1 MEAALSASKVQVSL
15 FGKSWDLNKI
25 CYKSGVPII
34 ENVMIERMIDKLFPC
49 MIITPLDCFWEG
61 AKLQGGSAYLPGMP
75 DIQWMNL
82 DPVKLM
88 EELSQFTSLEGFKE
102 MLDKAQVGHAY
113 MNRSC
118 LDPMDPDCPLSAPNK
133 DKGES
138 PDIARRLQGGCH
150 GFSRKF
156 MHWQEELI
164 LGGLVKTSQDTLLS
178 AEALQTMFLLMS
190 PKQLYEHFKDDYEIH
205 DINWNEEKA
214 TAILESWQRKF
225 VEVVHQSIPAN
236 SSQSLH
242 AFSTTTLNDIMKSFS
257 DVSVIRVAGGYLLML
272 AYACVTMLR
281 WDCAKSQGAVGLAGV
296 LLVALSVA
304 AGLGLCSLLG
314 LSFNAATTQVL
325 PFLALGI
332 GVDDMF
338 LLAHSFTEAG
348 CNIPFKD
355 RTGDCLRRSGTSVA
369 LTSINNMIAFFMAA
383 LVPIPALRAFS
394 LQAAIVVVFN
404 FAMVLLIFPAILSLD
419 LHRREDKRLDVLCC
433 LYSPCSDRVIH
444 LSPHELSDAA
454 EQPHTPTAATTHTH
468 QYAAGSTIT
477 TSTQITTTV
486 QAFTQCDAAGQHI
499 VTILPPTSQISTSP
513 PSIILCPTSQAQRL
527 QAAFDADWQAGR
539 ITADSYRNGTED
551 GALAYKLLIQTGSK
565 KEPFNYSQLT
575 SRRLVDTEGL
585 VPAEVFYIY
594 LTVWV
599 SNDPLGYAAS
609 QANFYPHPREW
620 IHDKYD
626 TTGENLRIP
635 AAEPLE
641 FAQFPFYLNGLRQAS
656 DFVEAIESV
665 RAICDEFSRK
675 GVFNYPNG
683 YPFLFWEQYI
693 GLRHWFLLAISVV
706 LACTFL
712 VCAILLLNPWTAG
725 IIVFILAMMT
735 VELFGIMGL
744 IGIKLSAIPV
754 VILIASVGI
763 GVEFTVH
770 IALGFLTAI
779 GNRNKRSAVALEHMF
794 APVVDGA
801 ISTLLGVLM
810 LAGSEFDFIMRY
822 FFAVLVI
829 LTVLGMLNGLVLLP
843 VLLSMMGPPA
853 EVAAVDNASRLPTP
867 SPEPPLPPPMTHHG
881 YYTGHHNPRSSRQQA
896 FSESS
901 DSEYYS
907 EMTTTSGI
915 GEEDYKY
922 CDRSAY
928 IASHTNVPPATS
940 HILLEASKNPSFPK
954 LTKKKTTGES
964 QTTTNQILKHPE
976 ITQVFF
982 KYWALFALI
991 SEGRVHL
998 ATVKSVD
1005 TVKST
1010 VMVEWHE
1017 RNICRLFPNQQ
1028 CRKNETKPAQP
1039 MPFVREAIKEND
1051 ERETRAPPLTVK
1063 DRTSQDLCVR
1073 SQAAP
1078 EQARFTAKPL
1088 VKSIFEGCM
1097 ATCFAYGQTGSG
1109 KTHTMGGDFTG
1120 KQQNSAKGVYA
1131 LAAQDVFAYLN
1142 HRRYANLDLS
1152 AFVSFF
1158 EIYNGKVYDLLNK
1171 KSKLRVLEDD
1181 RQQVQVVGLEEVYVT
1196 TEEDVIKMIQT
1207 GSASRTSGQTSAN
1220 ANSSRSHAILQI
1232 VLRRN
1237 DRATTLHGKFSLV
1250 DLAGN
1255 ERGTDVSSNDR
1266 STLVETAE
1274 INRSLLALKECIR
1287 SLGKNSDHIPFR
1299 MSTLTKVLRDSFIGE
1314 KSRTCMISMVS
1325 PGMASC
1331 EYTMNTLRYADRVKE
1346 LNGHSK
1352 ASEAAKAEE
1361 PIESSSD
1368 EESVVHTVDYDAI
1381 SQVADLEEKVY
1392 GDLQRANELVK
1403 AMEQTSYNIEAG
1415 LPDLVDHSQKLLG
1428 RVHLATVKSVD
1439 TVKSTVMV
1447 EWHERNICRG
1457 KEVLFPY
1464 QQRKKNET
1472 KPAQPMPFVRE
1483 AIKENDEPEKR
1494 APPLTVKGRRKSVA
1508 PPELNKGSKRLSCVI
1523 KPPEMQTKKG
1533 KFGEAPRPK
1542 QKFYEMIQDF
1552 RETMEII
1559 PLAPSDLI
1567 EPHRICVCVRKR
1579 PLNKQ
1584 EINKKEIDVV
1594 SVPGR
1599 GSVLVHEPKQKVDLT
1614 KYLENQV
1621 FHFDYSFDE
1630 TATNDLVYKFT
1641 AKPLVKSIF
1650 EGCMATCFAYGQTG
1664 SGKTHTMGGDFTGKQ
1679 QNSAKGVYALAAQDV
1694 FAYLN
1699 HRRYANLDLSA
1710 FVSFFE
1716 IYNGKVYDLLNKKS
1730 KLRVLEDDR
1739 QQVQV
1744 VGLEEVYVTTEEDV
1758 IKMIQTG
1765 SASRTSGQTS
1775 ANANSSRSHAILQIV
1790 LRRNDRAT
1798 TLHGKFSLVDL
1809 AGNERGTDVSSNDR
1823 STLVETAEINRSL
1836 LALKECIRSLGKNS
1850 DHIPFRMSTLTKV
1863 LRDSF
1868 IGEKSRTCMISMVS
1882 PGMASCEYTMNTLRY
1897 ADRVKELN
1905 GHSKASEA
1913 AKAQEPI
1920 ESSSDEESVVHTV
1933 DYDAISQVADLEEK
1947 VYGELQRANELV
1959 KAMEQTSYNIE
1970 AGLPDL
1976 VDHSQKL
1983 FGL

>member
-1 MEAALSASKVQVSL
+1 MASDRGVPGAGVFGDLPPSYTRSQPPPNPDLLRRPSYCHAAFALKQISKGKAVGQKAPLWIRARFQALLFSLGCHIQRHCGKVLFIGLLVFGALSVGLRVAAIETDIEQLWVEAGSRVSQELRYTREKQGEESVFTSQMLIQTPKEEGTNILTQEALLVHMEAALSASKVQVSL

-113 MNRSC
+113 MNRPC
-118 LDPMDPDCPLSAPNK
+118 LDPSDPDCPLSAPNK
-133 DKGES
+133 EHGES
-138 PDIARRLQGGCH
+138 PDIAGRLQGGCH

-164 LGGLVKTSQDTLLS
+164 LGGRVKNSQDALLS

-225 VEVVHQSIPAN
+225 VEVVHQSIPTN
-236 SSQSLH
+236 SSQSIH

-338 LLAHSFTEAG
+338 LLAHSFTEAER
-348 CNIPFKD
+348 NIPFKE
-355 RTGDCLRRSGTSVA
+355 RTGDCLRRTGTSVA

-444 LSPHELSDAA
+444 LSPHELSDAG
-454 EQPHTPTAATTHTH
+454 EQSHTPTTPRAHTH
-468 QYAAGSTIT
+468 QYTAGSTIT

-513 PSIILCPTSQAQRL
+513 ASIIVCPTSQAQAITPSPSSTSVPDPYGSQLFTPTSSSTRDLLAQVEDSKSGKKCVPLPFLHWNLSSFAREKYAPLLLKPKSKAIVVVLFLGLLGLSLYGTTMVHDGLYLTDIVPRDTKEYDFIDAQFKYFSFYNMYLVTMDRFDYARSQRLLIQLHNAFNSVRYVVRDSDNKLPRMWLHYFQDWLRGL
-527 QAAFDADWQAGR
+527 QAAFDADWRAGR
-539 ITADSYRNGTED
+539 ITSDSYRNGTED

-565 KEPFNYSQLT
+565 KEPFNYSQLI
-575 SRRLVDTEGL
+575 SRRLVDAEGL
-585 VPAEVFYIY
+585 IPPEVFYIY

-693 GLRHWFLLAISVV
+693 GLRHWFLLSISVV

-822 FFAVLVI
+822 FFAVLAI

-853 EVAAVDNASRLPTP
+853 EVTPVDNASRLPTP

-881 YYTGHHNPRSSRQQA
+881 YYTGHHNPRSSHPQA

-915 GEEDYKY
+915 GEDDYKY
-922 CDRSAY
+922 CDRSTY
-928 IASHTNVPPATS
+928 IASHTSVPPATS

-954 LTKKKTTGES
+954 LTVVKPFKENATGHGARIEPSSEPSHHPQPTLSS
-964 QTTTNQILKHPE
+964 QVTCWDGNKQEPGLQRLQGPSNQHLP
-976 ITQVFF
+976 
-982 KYWALFALI
+982 
-991 SEGRVHL
+991 SDRVHF
-998 ATVKSVD
+998 SG
-1005 TVKST
+1005 
-1010 VMVEWHE
+1010 
-1017 RNICRLFPNQQ
+1017 
-1028 CRKNETKPAQP
+1028 
-1039 MPFVREAIKEND
+1039 
-1051 ERETRAPPLTVK
+1051 
-1063 DRTSQDLCVR
+1063 RTSQSGPKLQNTR
-1073 SQAAP
+1073 GPQPNRTKGHSYSNSNSALPSQQGSNGGPVTMVTATASVTVAVHPTLPGAAYQGYMH
-1078 EQARFTAKPL
+1078 EGFDTD
-1088 VKSIFEGCM
+1088 SESDCFE
-1097 ATCFAYGQTGSG
+1097 ATKRTYSDKTNFSSCKRDSLELQDIEATQSQTEHQHG
-1109 KTHTMGGDFTG
+1109 KTQGGLRI
-1120 KQQNSAKGVYA
+1120 QA
-1131 LAAQDVFAYLN
+1131 
-1142 HRRYANLDLS
+1142 
-1152 AFVSFF
+1152 
-1158 EIYNGKVYDLLNK
+1158 
-1171 KSKLRVLEDD
+1171 SKD
-1181 RQQVQVVGLEEVYVT
+1181 
-1196 TEEDVIKMIQT
+1196 
-1207 GSASRTSGQTSAN
+1207 
-1220 ANSSRSHAILQI
+1220 
-1232 VLRRN
+1232 
-1237 DRATTLHGKFSLV
+1237 
-1250 DLAGN
+1250 
-1255 ERGTDVSSNDR
+1255 
-1266 STLVETAE
+1266 
-1274 INRSLLALKECIR
+1274 C
-1287 SLGKNSDHIPFR
+1287 
-1299 MSTLTKVLRDSFIGE
+1299 
-1314 KSRTCMISMVS
+1314 
-1325 PGMASC
+1325 
-1331 EYTMNTLRYADRVKE
+1331 
-1346 LNGHSK
+1346 
-1352 ASEAAKAEE
+1352 
-1361 PIESSSD
+1361 
-1368 EESVVHTVDYDAI
+1368 
-1381 SQVADLEEKVY
+1381 
-1392 GDLQRANELVK
+1392 
-1403 AMEQTSYNIEAG
+1403 
-1415 LPDLVDHSQKLLG
+1415 
-1428 RVHLATVKSVD
+1428 
-1439 TVKSTVMV
+1439 
-1447 EWHERNICRG
+1447 
-1457 KEVLFPY
+1457 
-1464 QQRKKNET
+1464 
-1472 KPAQPMPFVRE
+1472 
-1483 AIKENDEPEKR
+1483 
-1494 APPLTVKGRRKSVA
+1494 
-1508 PPELNKGSKRLSCVI
+1508 
-1523 KPPEMQTKKG
+1523 
-1533 KFGEAPRPK
+1533 
-1542 QKFYEMIQDF
+1542 
-1552 RETMEII
+1552 
-1559 PLAPSDLI
+1559 
-1567 EPHRICVCVRKR
+1567 
-1579 PLNKQ
+1579 
-1584 EINKKEIDVV
+1584 
-1594 SVPGR
+1594 
-1599 GSVLVHEPKQKVDLT
+1599 
-1614 KYLENQV
+1614 
-1621 FHFDYSFDE
+1621 
-1630 TATNDLVYKFT
+1630 
-1641 AKPLVKSIF
+1641 
-1650 EGCMATCFAYGQTG
+1650 
-1664 SGKTHTMGGDFTGKQ
+1664 
-1679 QNSAKGVYALAAQDV
+1679 
-1694 FAYLN
+1694 
-1699 HRRYANLDLSA
+1699 
-1710 FVSFFE
+1710 
-1716 IYNGKVYDLLNKKS
+1716 
-1730 KLRVLEDDR
+1730 
-1739 QQVQV
+1739 
-1744 VGLEEVYVTTEEDV
+1744 
-1758 IKMIQTG
+1758 
-1765 SASRTSGQTS
+1765 
-1775 ANANSSRSHAILQIV
+1775 
-1790 LRRNDRAT
+1790 
-1798 TLHGKFSLVDL
+1798 
-1809 AGNERGTDVSSNDR
+1809 
-1823 STLVETAEINRSL
+1823 
-1836 LALKECIRSLGKNS
+1836 
-1850 DHIPFRMSTLTKV
+1850 
-1863 LRDSF
+1863 
-1868 IGEKSRTCMISMVS
+1868 
-1882 PGMASCEYTMNTLRY
+1882 
-1897 ADRVKELN
+1897 
-1905 GHSKASEA
+1905 
-1913 AKAQEPI
+1913 
-1920 ESSSDEESVVHTV
+1920 
-1933 DYDAISQVADLEEK
+1933 
-1947 VYGELQRANELV
+1947 
-1959 KAMEQTSYNIE
+1959 
-1970 AGLPDL
+1970 
-1976 VDHSQKL
+1976 
-1983 FGL
+1983 

>member
-1 MEAALSASKVQVSL
+1 MKPAFVDSCANGALFMCGNIIIILSFSHPPSSPLWIRARFQALLFSLGCHIQRHCGKVLFIGLLLFGALSVGLRVAAIETDIEQLWVEAGSRVSTELRYTREKQGEESVFTSQMLIQTPKEEGTNILSQEALLVHMEAALSASKVQVSL

-34 ENVMIERMIDKLFPC
+34 ENVMIERLFPC

-113 MNRSC
+113 MNRPC
-118 LDPMDPDCPLSAPNK
+118 LDPSDPDCPLSAPNK
-133 DKGES
+133 D
-138 PDIARRLQGGCH
+138 PDIAGRLQGGCH

-164 LGGLVKTSQDTLLS
+164 LGGRVKNSQDTLLS

-225 VEVVHQSIPAN
+225 VEVVHQSVPDN
-236 SSQSLH
+236 SSQSIH

-348 CNIPFKD
+348 SNIPFKE
-355 RTGDCLRRSGTSVA
+355 RTGDCLRRTGTSVA

-419 LHRREDKRLDVLCC
+419 LHRREDKRLDILCC

-444 LSPHELSDAA
+444 LSPHELSDAG
-454 EQPHTPTAATTHTH
+454 EQPHTPTTATAHTH
-468 QYAAGSTIT
+468 QYTAGSTIT

-486 QAFTQCDAAGQHI
+486 QLFT
-499 VTILPPTSQISTSP
+499 PTSSSTRDLLAQVEDSKSGKKCVP
-513 PSIILCPTSQAQRL
+513 LPFLHWNLSSFAREKYAPLLLKPKSKAIVVVLFLGLLGLSLYGTTMVHDGLYLTDIVPRDTKEYDFIDAQFKYFSFYNMYLVTMDGFDYARSQRL
-527 QAAFDADWQAGR
+527 LIQLHNAFNSVKYVVRDSDNKLPRMWLHYFQDWLRGLQSAFDADWQAGR
-539 ITADSYRNGTED
+539 ITSDSYRNGTED

-575 SRRLVDTEGL
+575 SRRLVDAEGL
-585 VPAEVFYIY
+585 IPPEVFYIY

-641 FAQFPFYLNGLRQAS
+641 FAQFPFYLNGLRQAG

-665 RAICDEFSRK
+665 RAVCDEFSRK

-770 IALGFLTAI
+770 IALGFLSAI

-822 FFAVLVI
+822 FFAVLAI

-853 EVAAVDNASRLPTP
+853 EVTPVDNSSRLPTP

-928 IASHTNVPPATS
+928 IVVKPFRENSTGTGGRIEPLHESSHNAQSPLGSQVTCWDVNKREQQQGLQRLQALPGQ
-940 HILLEASKNPSFPK
+940 HLPSDRAHFP
-954 LTKKKTTGES
+954 
-964 QTTTNQILKHPE
+964 
-976 ITQVFF
+976 
-982 KYWALFALI
+982 
-991 SEGRVHL
+991 GR
-998 ATVKSVD
+998 TCQSGP
-1005 TVKST
+1005 
-1010 VMVEWHE
+1010 
-1017 RNICRLFPNQQ
+1017 RL
-1028 CRKNETKPAQP
+1028 
-1039 MPFVREAIKEND
+1039 
-1051 ERETRAPPLTVK
+1051 
-1063 DRTSQDLCVR
+1063 
-1073 SQAAP
+1073 
-1078 EQARFTAKPL
+1078 
-1088 VKSIFEGCM
+1088 
-1097 ATCFAYGQTGSG
+1097 
-1109 KTHTMGGDFTG
+1109 
-1120 KQQNSAKGVYA
+1120 QNSRGPQPNRTKGPSY
-1131 LAAQDVFAYLN
+1131 
-1142 HRRYANLDLS
+1142 S
-1152 AFVSFF
+1152 
-1158 EIYNGKVYDLLNK
+1158 
-1171 KSKLRVLEDD
+1171 
-1181 RQQVQVVGLEEVYVT
+1181 
-1196 TEEDVIKMIQT
+1196 
-1207 GSASRTSGQTSAN
+1207 
-1220 ANSSRSHAILQI
+1220 NSS
-1232 VLRRN
+1232 
-1237 DRATTLHGKFSLV
+1237 
-1250 DLAGN
+1250 
-1255 ERGTDVSSNDR
+1255 
-1266 STLVETAE
+1266 STLPMQQGSTGGSVTMVTATASVTVAVHPTLPGAAYQGYMHE
-1274 INRSLLALKECIR
+1274 GFDTDSE
-1287 SLGKNSDHIPFR
+1287 SDCF
-1299 MSTLTKVLRDSFIGE
+1299 
-1314 KSRTCMISMVS
+1314 
-1325 PGMASC
+1325 
-1331 EYTMNTLRYADRVKE
+1331 
-1346 LNGHSK
+1346 
-1352 ASEAAKAEE
+1352 EAAKRTCGDKTNF
-1361 PIESSSD
+1361 SSCKRDSL
-1368 EESVVHTVDYDAI
+1368 EL
-1381 SQVADLEEKVY
+1381 QDLEATQGRTEH
-1392 GDLQRANELVK
+1392 QFVK
-1403 AMEQTSYNIEAG
+1403 TQGE
-1415 LPDLVDHSQKLLG
+1415 
-1428 RVHLATVKSVD
+1428 LAT
-1439 TVKSTVMV
+1439 
-1447 EWHERNICRG
+1447 
-1457 KEVLFPY
+1457 
-1464 QQRKKNET
+1464 
-1472 KPAQPMPFVRE
+1472 
-1483 AIKENDEPEKR
+1483 
-1494 APPLTVKGRRKSVA
+1494 
-1508 PPELNKGSKRLSCVI
+1508 
-1523 KPPEMQTKKG
+1523 
-1533 KFGEAPRPK
+1533 
-1542 QKFYEMIQDF
+1542 
-1552 RETMEII
+1552 
-1559 PLAPSDLI
+1559 
-1567 EPHRICVCVRKR
+1567 
-1579 PLNKQ
+1579 
-1584 EINKKEIDVV
+1584 
-1594 SVPGR
+1594 
-1599 GSVLVHEPKQKVDLT
+1599 
-1614 KYLENQV
+1614 
-1621 FHFDYSFDE
+1621 
-1630 TATNDLVYKFT
+1630 
-1641 AKPLVKSIF
+1641 
-1650 EGCMATCFAYGQTG
+1650 
-1664 SGKTHTMGGDFTGKQ
+1664 
-1679 QNSAKGVYALAAQDV
+1679 
-1694 FAYLN
+1694 
-1699 HRRYANLDLSA
+1699 
-1710 FVSFFE
+1710 
-1716 IYNGKVYDLLNKKS
+1716 
-1730 KLRVLEDDR
+1730 
-1739 QQVQV
+1739 
-1744 VGLEEVYVTTEEDV
+1744 
-1758 IKMIQTG
+1758 
-1765 SASRTSGQTS
+1765 
-1775 ANANSSRSHAILQIV
+1775 
-1790 LRRNDRAT
+1790 
-1798 TLHGKFSLVDL
+1798 
-1809 AGNERGTDVSSNDR
+1809 
-1823 STLVETAEINRSL
+1823 
-1836 LALKECIRSLGKNS
+1836 
-1850 DHIPFRMSTLTKV
+1850 
-1863 LRDSF
+1863 
-1868 IGEKSRTCMISMVS
+1868 
-1882 PGMASCEYTMNTLRY
+1882 
-1897 ADRVKELN
+1897 
-1905 GHSKASEA
+1905 
-1913 AKAQEPI
+1913 
-1920 ESSSDEESVVHTV
+1920 
-1933 DYDAISQVADLEEK
+1933 SQ
-1947 VYGELQRANELV
+1947 
-1959 KAMEQTSYNIE
+1959 S
-1970 AGLPDL
+1970 
-1976 VDHSQKL
+1976 
-1983 FGL
+1983 

>member
-1 MEAALSASKVQVSL
+1 MASDRGVPGAGVFGDLPPSYTRSQPPANPDLLRRPSYCHAAFALKQISKGKAVGQKAPLWIRARFQALLFSLGCHIQRHCGKVLFIGLLVFGALSVGLRVAAIETDIEQLWVEAGSRVSTELRYTREKQGEESVFTSQMLIQTPKEEGTNILTQEALLVHMEAALSASKVQVSL

-88 EELSQFTSLEGFKE
+88 EELSQFTSLEGFRE

-118 LDPMDPDCPLSAPNK
+118 LDPSDPDCPLSAPNK
-133 DKGES
+133 EKGES

-164 LGGLVKTSQDTLLS
+164 LGGRVKSQDTLRS

-236 SSQSLH
+236 SSQSIH

-338 LLAHSFTEAG
+338 LLAHSFTETG
-348 CNIPFKD
+348 SNIPFKE
-355 RTGDCLRRSGTSVA
+355 RTGDCLRRTGTSVA

-394 LQAAIVVVFN
+394 LQAAVVVVFN

-444 LSPHELSDAA
+444 LSPHELSDAG
-454 EQPHTPTAATTHTH
+454 EQPHTPTTATAHTH
-468 QYAAGSTIT
+468 QYTAGSTIT

-513 PSIILCPTSQAQRL
+513 PSIILCPTSQAQAITPSPTTTSVPDPYGSQLFTPTSSSTRDLLAQVEDSRSGKECVPLPFLHWNLSSFAREKYAPLLLKPKSKAIVVVLFLGLLGLSLYGTTMVHDGLYLTDIVPRDTKEYDFIDAQFKYFSFYNMYLVTMDGFDYARSQRLLIQLHNAFNSVKYVVRVSNNKLPRMWLHYFHDWLRGL

-575 SRRLVDTEGL
+575 SRRLVDAEGL
-585 VPAEVFYIY
+585 IPPEVFYIY

-635 AAEPLE
+635 AAEALE

-693 GLRHWFLLAISVV
+693 GLRHWFLLSISVV

-822 FFAVLVI
+822 FFAVLAI

-843 VLLSMMGPPA
+843 VLLSMMGPSA
-853 EVAAVDNASRLPTP
+853 EVTPVDNASRLPTP

-881 YYTGHHNPRSSRQQA
+881 YYTGHHNPRASRQQA

-928 IASHTNVPPATS
+928 IASHTNVTPATS

-954 LTKKKTTGES
+954 LTVVKPFKENAPGTGGRIDPLNES
-964 QTTTNQILKHPE
+964 SHNAQSPLSS
-976 ITQVFF
+976 QVTCWDGN
-982 KYWALFALI
+982 KLEQQQGLQ
-991 SEGRVHL
+991 
-998 ATVKSVD
+998 
-1005 TVKST
+1005 
-1010 VMVEWHE
+1010 
-1017 RNICRLFPNQQ
+1017 RLQ
-1028 CRKNETKPAQP
+1028 AQP
-1039 MPFVREAIKEND
+1039 SQHLPSD
-1051 ERETRAPPLTVK
+1051 RAHFPG
-1063 DRTSQDLCVR
+1063 RTCQ
-1073 SQAAP
+1073 
-1078 EQARFTAKPL
+1078 
-1088 VKSIFEGCM
+1088 
-1097 ATCFAYGQTGSG
+1097 SG
-1109 KTHTMGGDFTG
+1109 PRL
-1120 KQQNSAKGVYA
+1120 QNSRGPQPNRTKGP
-1131 LAAQDVFAYLN
+1131 
-1142 HRRYANLDLS
+1142 RYSNS
-1152 AFVSFF
+1152 
-1158 EIYNGKVYDLLNK
+1158 
-1171 KSKLRVLEDD
+1171 
-1181 RQQVQVVGLEEVYVT
+1181 
-1196 TEEDVIKMIQT
+1196 
-1207 GSASRTSGQTSAN
+1207 TSALPTPQG
-1220 ANSSRSHAILQI
+1220 STGGP
-1232 VLRRN
+1232 VTMVT
-1237 DRATTLHGKFSLV
+1237 ATASVTVAVHPTLPGAAYQGYMHEGF
-1250 DLAGN
+1250 D
-1255 ERGTDVSSNDR
+1255 TDS
-1266 STLVETAE
+1266 E
-1274 INRSLLALKECIR
+1274 
-1287 SLGKNSDHIPFR
+1287 SDCF
-1299 MSTLTKVLRDSFIGE
+1299 
-1314 KSRTCMISMVS
+1314 
-1325 PGMASC
+1325 
-1331 EYTMNTLRYADRVKE
+1331 
-1346 LNGHSK
+1346 
-1352 ASEAAKAEE
+1352 EAAKRTFGDKTNF
-1361 PIESSSD
+1361 SSCKRDSL
-1368 EESVVHTVDYDAI
+1368 EI
-1381 SQVADLEEKVY
+1381 QDLEAS
-1392 GDLQRANELVK
+1392 QC
-1403 AMEQTSYNIEAG
+1403 QTEHQLKTQGG
-1415 LPDLVDHSQKLLG
+1415 L
-1428 RVHLATVKSVD
+1428 R
-1439 TVKSTVMV
+1439 
-1447 EWHERNICRG
+1447 
-1457 KEVLFPY
+1457 
-1464 QQRKKNET
+1464 
-1472 KPAQPMPFVRE
+1472 
-1483 AIKENDEPEKR
+1483 
-1494 APPLTVKGRRKSVA
+1494 
-1508 PPELNKGSKRLSCVI
+1508 
-1523 KPPEMQTKKG
+1523 
-1533 KFGEAPRPK
+1533 
-1542 QKFYEMIQDF
+1542 IQ
-1552 RETMEII
+1552 
-1559 PLAPSDLI
+1559 
-1567 EPHRICVCVRKR
+1567 
-1579 PLNKQ
+1579 
-1584 EINKKEIDVV
+1584 
-1594 SVPGR
+1594 
-1599 GSVLVHEPKQKVDLT
+1599 
-1614 KYLENQV
+1614 
-1621 FHFDYSFDE
+1621 
-1630 TATNDLVYKFT
+1630 
-1641 AKPLVKSIF
+1641 
-1650 EGCMATCFAYGQTG
+1650 
-1664 SGKTHTMGGDFTGKQ
+1664 
-1679 QNSAKGVYALAAQDV
+1679 
-1694 FAYLN
+1694 
-1699 HRRYANLDLSA
+1699 
-1710 FVSFFE
+1710 
-1716 IYNGKVYDLLNKKS
+1716 
-1730 KLRVLEDDR
+1730 
-1739 QQVQV
+1739 
-1744 VGLEEVYVTTEEDV
+1744 
-1758 IKMIQTG
+1758 
-1765 SASRTSGQTS
+1765 
-1775 ANANSSRSHAILQIV
+1775 
-1790 LRRNDRAT
+1790 
-1798 TLHGKFSLVDL
+1798 
-1809 AGNERGTDVSSNDR
+1809 
-1823 STLVETAEINRSL
+1823 
-1836 LALKECIRSLGKNS
+1836 
-1850 DHIPFRMSTLTKV
+1850 
-1863 LRDSF
+1863 
-1868 IGEKSRTCMISMVS
+1868 
-1882 PGMASCEYTMNTLRY
+1882 
-1897 ADRVKELN
+1897 
-1905 GHSKASEA
+1905 A
-1913 AKAQEPI
+1913 AK
-1920 ESSSDEESVVHTV
+1920 DC
-1933 DYDAISQVADLEEK
+1933 
-1947 VYGELQRANELV
+1947 
-1959 KAMEQTSYNIE
+1959 
-1970 AGLPDL
+1970 
-1976 VDHSQKL
+1976 
-1983 FGL
+1983 

>member
-1 MEAALSASKVQVSL
+1 MASDRGVPGAGVYGDLPPSYTRSQPPANPDLLRRPSYCHAAFALKQISKGKAVGQKCPLWIRARFQALLFSLGCHIQRHCGKVLFIGLLVFGALSVGLRVAAIETDIEKLWVEAGSRVSTELHYTREKQGEESVFTSQMLIQTPKEEGTNILTQEALLVHMEAALSASKVQVSL

-34 ENVMIERMIDKLFPC
+34 ENVMIERLFPC

-113 MNRSC
+113 MNRPC
-118 LDPMDPDCPLSAPNK
+118 LDPSDPDCPVSAPNK
-133 DKGES
+133 D
-138 PDIARRLQGGCH
+138 PDIAGRLQGGCH

-164 LGGLVKTSQDTLLS
+164 LGGRVKNSQEALLS

-225 VEVVHQSIPAN
+225 VEVVHQSIPDN

-348 CNIPFKD
+348 SNIPFKE
-355 RTGDCLRRSGTSVA
+355 RTGDCLRRTGTSVA
-369 LTSINNMIAFFMAA
+369 LTSVNNMIAFFMAA

-404 FAMVLLIFPAILSLD
+404 FVMVLLIFPAILSLD
-419 LHRREDKRLDVLCC
+419 LHRREDKRLDILCC

-444 LSPHELSDAA
+444 LSPHELSDAG
-454 EQPHTPTAATTHTH
+454 EQPHTPTTATAH

-499 VTILPPTSQISTSP
+499 VTILPPTSQISTTITPSP
-513 PSIILCPTSQAQRL
+513 TTTSVSTRDLLAQVEDSKSGKKCVPLPFLHWNLSSFAREKYAPLLLKPKSKAIVVVLFLGLLGLSLYGTTMVHDGLYLTDIVPRDTKEYDFIDAQFKYFSFYNMYLVTMDGFDYARSQRLLIQLHNAFNSVRYVVRDSDNKLPRMWLHYFQDWLRGL

-539 ITADSYRNGTED
+539 ITLDSYRNGTED

-565 KEPFNYSQLT
+565 KDPFNLGQLT
-575 SRRLVDTEGL
+575 SRRLVDAEGL
-585 VPAEVFYIY
+585 IPPEVFYIY

-641 FAQFPFYLNGLRQAS
+641 FAQFPFYLNGLRQAG

-665 RAICDEFSRK
+665 RSVCDEFSRK

-822 FFAVLVI
+822 FFAVLAI

-853 EVAAVDNASRLPTP
+853 EVTPVDNGSRLPTP

-881 YYTGHHNPRSSRQQA
+881 YYTGHHNPRSSHQQA

-922 CDRSAY
+922 CDRNAY
-928 IASHTNVPPATS
+928 ITSHASVPPATS

-954 LTKKKTTGES
+954 LTVVKPFRENTTGGRIEPLNES
-964 QTTTNQILKHPE
+964 SHNAQSPLGS
-976 ITQVFF
+976 QVTCWDGN
-982 KYWALFALI
+982 KQQPGLQ
-991 SEGRVHL
+991 
-998 ATVKSVD
+998 
-1005 TVKST
+1005 
-1010 VMVEWHE
+1010 
-1017 RNICRLFPNQQ
+1017 RNLPGDRAHFPG
-1028 CRKNETKPAQP
+1028 
-1039 MPFVREAIKEND
+1039 
-1051 ERETRAPPLTVK
+1051 
-1063 DRTSQDLCVR
+1063 RTSQSGPRLQNGRGPPPNRTKGPSYSNSSSAQQGSTGGPVTMVTATASVTVAVHPTLPGAAYQGYMHEGFDTDSESDCFEATKRTCGDKTNFSSCKRDSLELQDLEATQ
-1073 SQAAP
+1073 SQT
-1078 EQARFTAKPL
+1078 EHQL
-1088 VKSIFEGCM
+1088 
-1097 ATCFAYGQTGSG
+1097 G
-1109 KTHTMGGDFTG
+1109 KTQGE
-1120 KQQNSAKGVYA
+1120 SA
-1131 LAAQDVFAYLN
+1131 
-1142 HRRYANLDLS
+1142 
-1152 AFVSFF
+1152 
-1158 EIYNGKVYDLLNK
+1158 
-1171 KSKLRVLEDD
+1171 
-1181 RQQVQVVGLEEVYVT
+1181 
-1196 TEEDVIKMIQT
+1196 
-1207 GSASRTSGQTSAN
+1207 
-1220 ANSSRSHAILQI
+1220 
-1232 VLRRN
+1232 
-1237 DRATTLHGKFSLV
+1237 
-1250 DLAGN
+1250 
-1255 ERGTDVSSNDR
+1255 TDQ
-1266 STLVETAE
+1266 
-1274 INRSLLALKECIR
+1274 
-1287 SLGKNSDHIPFR
+1287 
-1299 MSTLTKVLRDSFIGE
+1299 
-1314 KSRTCMISMVS
+1314 
-1325 PGMASC
+1325 
-1331 EYTMNTLRYADRVKE
+1331 
-1346 LNGHSK
+1346 
-1352 ASEAAKAEE
+1352 
-1361 PIESSSD
+1361 
-1368 EESVVHTVDYDAI
+1368 
-1381 SQVADLEEKVY
+1381 SQV
-1392 GDLQRANELVK
+1392 
-1403 AMEQTSYNIEAG
+1403 
-1415 LPDLVDHSQKLLG
+1415 H
-1428 RVHLATVKSVD
+1428 
-1439 TVKSTVMV
+1439 
-1447 EWHERNICRG
+1447 
-1457 KEVLFPY
+1457 
-1464 QQRKKNET
+1464 
-1472 KPAQPMPFVRE
+1472 
-1483 AIKENDEPEKR
+1483 
-1494 APPLTVKGRRKSVA
+1494 
-1508 PPELNKGSKRLSCVI
+1508 LSCSGVEF
-1523 KPPEMQTKKG
+1523 KTQ
-1533 KFGEAPRPK
+1533 F
-1542 QKFYEMIQDF
+1542 
-1552 RETMEII
+1552 
-1559 PLAPSDLI
+1559 LI
-1567 EPHRICVCVRKR
+1567 
-1579 PLNKQ
+1579 
-1584 EINKKEIDVV
+1584 
-1594 SVPGR
+1594 S
-1599 GSVLVHEPKQKVDLT
+1599 
-1614 KYLENQV
+1614 
-1621 FHFDYSFDE
+1621 
-1630 TATNDLVYKFT
+1630 
-1641 AKPLVKSIF
+1641 
-1650 EGCMATCFAYGQTG
+1650 
-1664 SGKTHTMGGDFTGKQ
+1664 
-1679 QNSAKGVYALAAQDV
+1679 
-1694 FAYLN
+1694 
-1699 HRRYANLDLSA
+1699 LS
-1710 FVSFFE
+1710 
-1716 IYNGKVYDLLNKKS
+1716 
-1730 KLRVLEDDR
+1730 
-1739 QQVQV
+1739 
-1744 VGLEEVYVTTEEDV
+1744 
-1758 IKMIQTG
+1758 
-1765 SASRTSGQTS
+1765 
-1775 ANANSSRSHAILQIV
+1775 
-1790 LRRNDRAT
+1790 
-1798 TLHGKFSLVDL
+1798 
-1809 AGNERGTDVSSNDR
+1809 
-1823 STLVETAEINRSL
+1823 
-1836 LALKECIRSLGKNS
+1836 
-1850 DHIPFRMSTLTKV
+1850 
-1863 LRDSF
+1863 
-1868 IGEKSRTCMISMVS
+1868 
-1882 PGMASCEYTMNTLRY
+1882 
-1897 ADRVKELN
+1897 
-1905 GHSKASEA
+1905 
-1913 AKAQEPI
+1913 
-1920 ESSSDEESVVHTV
+1920 
-1933 DYDAISQVADLEEK
+1933 
-1947 VYGELQRANELV
+1947 
-1959 KAMEQTSYNIE
+1959 NI
-1970 AGLPDL
+1970 
-1976 VDHSQKL
+1976 
-1983 FGL
+1983 

>member
-1 MEAALSASKVQVSL
+1 MASDHGVPGASVFGDLPPSYTRSQQQQQQPTSTELLRRPSYCHAAFALKQISKGKAVGQKAPLWIRARFQALLFSLGCHIQRHCGKVLFIGLLVFGALSVGLRVAAIETDIEQLWVEAGSRVSQELRYTREKQGEESVFTSQMLIQTPKEEGTNILTQEALLVHMEAALSASKVQVSL

-88 EELSQFTSLEGFKE
+88 EELSQFTPLEGFKE

-113 MNRSC
+113 MNRPC
-118 LDPMDPDCPLSAPNK
+118 LDPSDPDCPLSAPNK
-133 DKGES
+133 EQGEGL
-138 PDIARRLQGGCH
+138 DIAGRLQGGCH

-164 LGGLVKTSQDTLLS
+164 LGGRVKNSQDALLS

-205 DINWNEEKA
+205 DINWNEDKA

-225 VEVVHQSIPAN
+225 VEVVHESVPSN

-338 LLAHSFTEAG
+338 LLAHSFTETG
-348 CNIPFKD
+348 SNIPFKEK
-355 RTGDCLRRSGTSVA
+355 TGDCLRRTGTSVA

-394 LQAAIVVVFN
+394 LQAAVVVVFN

-444 LSPHELSDAA
+444 LSPHELSDAG
-454 EQPHTPTAATTHTH
+454 EQSHASTASAAH
-468 QYAAGSTIT
+468 QYTTGSTIT
-477 TSTQITTTV
+477 TSTHITTTV

-513 PSIILCPTSQAQRL
+513 SIIVCNNAQTQASTPTPTSTVTDPFGSQLFTPTSSSTRDLLAQVEDSKSGKKCVPLPFLDWNLSSFARDKYAPLLLKPQSKAIVVVLFLGLLGLSLYGTTMVHDGLYLTDIVPRDTKEYDFIDAQFKYFSFYNMYLVTMGRFDYAHSQRL
-527 QAAFDADWQAGR
+527 LIQLHNSFNSVKYVVRDSSNKLPRMWLHYFQDWLRGLQVAFDADWQSGR

-575 SRRLVDTEGL
+575 SRRLVDSEGL
-585 VPAEVFYIY
+585 VPPEVFYIY

-626 TTGENLRIP
+626 TTGENLRIQ

-693 GLRHWFLLAISVV
+693 GLRHWFLLSISVV

-822 FFAVLVI
+822 FFAVLAI

-853 EVAAVDNASRLPTP
+853 EITPEDNSSRLS
-867 SPEPPLPPPMTHHG
+867 SPEPSMPPPMTHHG
-881 YYTGHHNPRSSRQQA
+881 YYTGHHNPRSSHPPA

-907 EMTTTSGI
+907 EVTTTSGI
-915 GEEDYKY
+915 EDDYKY
-922 CDRSAY
+922 CDRSAFV
-928 IASHTNVPPATS
+928 ASHANVPPTS
-940 HILLEASKNPSFPK
+940 DILLEASTNPSFPK
-954 LTKKKTTGES
+954 LTVVKPFKENTSGRVDPSHTHGSQVTCWDRDKRTRQPLPGDRAFFTGR
-964 QTTTNQILKHPE
+964 TNQSGPRHQSNRGPLPNRTKGPSSALPTVQGAQGPVTMVTATASVTVAVHPSLPGAAYQGYMHE
-976 ITQVFF
+976 GFDTD
-982 KYWALFALI
+982 
-991 SEGRVHL
+991 SE
-998 ATVKSVD
+998 SD
-1005 TVKST
+1005 
-1010 VMVEWHE
+1010 
-1017 RNICRLFPNQQ
+1017 CF
-1028 CRKNETKPAQP
+1028 
-1039 MPFVREAIKEND
+1039 EAAK
-1051 ERETRAPPLTVK
+1051 
-1063 DRTSQDLCVR
+1063 RT
-1073 SQAAP
+1073 
-1078 EQARFTAKPL
+1078 
-1088 VKSIFEGCM
+1088 
-1097 ATCFAYGQTGSG
+1097 YSG
-1109 KTHTMGGDFTG
+1109 KTNF
-1120 KQQNSAKGVYA
+1120 
-1131 LAAQDVFAYLN
+1131 
-1142 HRRYANLDLS
+1142 
-1152 AFVSFF
+1152 
-1158 EIYNGKVYDLLNK
+1158 
-1171 KSKLRVLEDD
+1171 
-1181 RQQVQVVGLEEVYVT
+1181 
-1196 TEEDVIKMIQT
+1196 
-1207 GSASRTSGQTSAN
+1207 
-1220 ANSSRSHAILQI
+1220 SSC
-1232 VLRRN
+1232 
-1237 DRATTLHGKFSLV
+1237 K
-1250 DLAGN
+1250 
-1255 ERGTDVSSNDR
+1255 
-1266 STLVETAE
+1266 
-1274 INRSLLALKECIR
+1274 
-1287 SLGKNSDHIPFR
+1287 
-1299 MSTLTKVLRDSFIGE
+1299 RDS
-1314 KSRTCMISMVS
+1314 
-1325 PGMASC
+1325 
-1331 EYTMNTLRYADRVKE
+1331 LE
-1346 LNGHSK
+1346 L
-1352 ASEAAKAEE
+1352 
-1361 PIESSSD
+1361 
-1368 EESVVHTVDYDAI
+1368 
-1381 SQVADLEEKVY
+1381 QDLETTHNKTEHQQ
-1392 GDLQRANELVK
+1392 GR
-1403 AMEQTSYNIEAG
+1403 THG
-1415 LPDLVDHSQKLLG
+1415 L
-1428 RVHLATVKSVD
+1428 R
-1439 TVKSTVMV
+1439 
-1447 EWHERNICRG
+1447 
-1457 KEVLFPY
+1457 
-1464 QQRKKNET
+1464 
-1472 KPAQPMPFVRE
+1472 KPA
-1483 AIKENDEPEKR
+1483 
-1494 APPLTVKGRRKSVA
+1494 
-1508 PPELNKGSKRLSCVI
+1508 SKDC
-1523 KPPEMQTKKG
+1523 
-1533 KFGEAPRPK
+1533 
-1542 QKFYEMIQDF
+1542 
-1552 RETMEII
+1552 
-1559 PLAPSDLI
+1559 
-1567 EPHRICVCVRKR
+1567 
-1579 PLNKQ
+1579 
-1584 EINKKEIDVV
+1584 
-1594 SVPGR
+1594 
-1599 GSVLVHEPKQKVDLT
+1599 
-1614 KYLENQV
+1614 
-1621 FHFDYSFDE
+1621 
-1630 TATNDLVYKFT
+1630 
-1641 AKPLVKSIF
+1641 
-1650 EGCMATCFAYGQTG
+1650 
-1664 SGKTHTMGGDFTGKQ
+1664 
-1679 QNSAKGVYALAAQDV
+1679 
-1694 FAYLN
+1694 
-1699 HRRYANLDLSA
+1699 
-1710 FVSFFE
+1710 
-1716 IYNGKVYDLLNKKS
+1716 
-1730 KLRVLEDDR
+1730 
-1739 QQVQV
+1739 
-1744 VGLEEVYVTTEEDV
+1744 
-1758 IKMIQTG
+1758 
-1765 SASRTSGQTS
+1765 
-1775 ANANSSRSHAILQIV
+1775 
-1790 LRRNDRAT
+1790 
-1798 TLHGKFSLVDL
+1798 
-1809 AGNERGTDVSSNDR
+1809 
-1823 STLVETAEINRSL
+1823 
-1836 LALKECIRSLGKNS
+1836 
-1850 DHIPFRMSTLTKV
+1850 
-1863 LRDSF
+1863 
-1868 IGEKSRTCMISMVS
+1868 
-1882 PGMASCEYTMNTLRY
+1882 
-1897 ADRVKELN
+1897 
-1905 GHSKASEA
+1905 
-1913 AKAQEPI
+1913 
-1920 ESSSDEESVVHTV
+1920 
-1933 DYDAISQVADLEEK
+1933 
-1947 VYGELQRANELV
+1947 
-1959 KAMEQTSYNIE
+1959 
-1970 AGLPDL
+1970 
-1976 VDHSQKL
+1976 
-1983 FGL
+1983 

>member
-1 MEAALSASKVQVSL
+1 MASDRGVPGAGVFGDLPPSYTRSQPPANPDLLRRPSYCHAAFALKQISKGKAVGQKAPLWIRARFQALLFSLGCHIQRHCGKVLFIGLLVFGALSVGLRVAAIETDIEQLWVEAGSRVSTELRYTREKQGEESVFTSQMLIQTPKEEGTNILTQEALLVHMEAALSASKVQVSL

-82 DPVKLM
+82 DPMKLM

-118 LDPMDPDCPLSAPNK
+118 LDPSDPDCPLSAPNK
-133 DKGES
+133 EKGES
-138 PDIARRLQGGCH
+138 PDVAKGLQGGCH

-164 LGGLVKTSQDTLLS
+164 LGGRVKNGQDTLLS

-236 SSQSLH
+236 SSQSIH

-348 CNIPFKD
+348 SNIPFKE
-355 RTGDCLRRSGTSVA
+355 RTGDCLRRTGTSVA

-444 LSPHELSDAA
+444 LSPHELSDTG
-454 EQPHTPTAATTHTH
+454 EQPPTPTTATAHTH

-513 PSIILCPTSQAQRL
+513 PSIILCPTTQGQAITPSPTTTSVPDPYGSQLFTPTSSSTRDLLAQVEDSRSGKKCVPLPFLHWNLSSFAREKYAPLLLKPKSKAIVVVLFLGLLGLSLYGTTMVHDGLYLTDIVPRDTKEYDFIDAQFKYFSFYNMYLVTMDGFDYARSQRLLIQLHNAFNSVRYVVRDSDNKLPRMWLHYFHDWLRGL

-575 SRRLVDTEGL
+575 SRRLVDAEGL
-585 VPAEVFYIY
+585 IPPEVFYIY

-693 GLRHWFLLAISVV
+693 GLRHWFLLSISVV

-712 VCAILLLNPWTAG
+712 VCAVLLLNPWTAG

-822 FFAVLVI
+822 FFAVLAI

-853 EVAAVDNASRLPTP
+853 EVTPVDNASRLPTP

-928 IASHTNVPPATS
+928 IASHTNVPPTTS

-954 LTKKKTTGES
+954 LTVVKPFKENSAGTGGRIEPLNES
-964 QTTTNQILKHPE
+964 SHSLSS
-976 ITQVFF
+976 QVTCWDGN
-982 KYWALFALI
+982 KREQQQGL
-991 SEGRVHL
+991 H
-998 ATVKSVD
+998 
-1005 TVKST
+1005 
-1010 VMVEWHE
+1010 
-1017 RNICRLFPNQQ
+1017 RLQ
-1028 CRKNETKPAQP
+1028 AQP
-1039 MPFVREAIKEND
+1039 SQHLPSD
-1051 ERETRAPPLTVK
+1051 RAHFPG
-1063 DRTSQDLCVR
+1063 RTCQ
-1073 SQAAP
+1073 
-1078 EQARFTAKPL
+1078 
-1088 VKSIFEGCM
+1088 
-1097 ATCFAYGQTGSG
+1097 SG
-1109 KTHTMGGDFTG
+1109 PRL
-1120 KQQNSAKGVYA
+1120 QNGRGPQPNRTKGPSYS
-1131 LAAQDVFAYLN
+1131 N
-1142 HRRYANLDLS
+1142 S
-1152 AFVSFF
+1152 
-1158 EIYNGKVYDLLNK
+1158 
-1171 KSKLRVLEDD
+1171 
-1181 RQQVQVVGLEEVYVT
+1181 
-1196 TEEDVIKMIQT
+1196 
-1207 GSASRTSGQTSAN
+1207 TSALPTQQ
-1220 ANSSRSHAILQI
+1220 SSTGGP
-1232 VLRRN
+1232 VTMVT
-1237 DRATTLHGKFSLV
+1237 ATASVTVAVHPTLPGAAYQGYMHEGF
-1250 DLAGN
+1250 D
-1255 ERGTDVSSNDR
+1255 TDS
-1266 STLVETAE
+1266 E
-1274 INRSLLALKECIR
+1274 
-1287 SLGKNSDHIPFR
+1287 SDCF
-1299 MSTLTKVLRDSFIGE
+1299 
-1314 KSRTCMISMVS
+1314 
-1325 PGMASC
+1325 
-1331 EYTMNTLRYADRVKE
+1331 
-1346 LNGHSK
+1346 
-1352 ASEAAKAEE
+1352 EAAKRTCSDKTNF
-1361 PIESSSD
+1361 SSCKRDSL
-1368 EESVVHTVDYDAI
+1368 EI
-1381 SQVADLEEKVY
+1381 QDLEAT
-1392 GDLQRANELVK
+1392 QC
-1403 AMEQTSYNIEAG
+1403 QTEHQLSKTQGG
-1415 LPDLVDHSQKLLG
+1415 L
-1428 RVHLATVKSVD
+1428 R
-1439 TVKSTVMV
+1439 
-1447 EWHERNICRG
+1447 
-1457 KEVLFPY
+1457 
-1464 QQRKKNET
+1464 
-1472 KPAQPMPFVRE
+1472 
-1483 AIKENDEPEKR
+1483 
-1494 APPLTVKGRRKSVA
+1494 
-1508 PPELNKGSKRLSCVI
+1508 
-1523 KPPEMQTKKG
+1523 
-1533 KFGEAPRPK
+1533 
-1542 QKFYEMIQDF
+1542 IQ
-1552 RETMEII
+1552 
-1559 PLAPSDLI
+1559 
-1567 EPHRICVCVRKR
+1567 
-1579 PLNKQ
+1579 
-1584 EINKKEIDVV
+1584 
-1594 SVPGR
+1594 
-1599 GSVLVHEPKQKVDLT
+1599 
-1614 KYLENQV
+1614 
-1621 FHFDYSFDE
+1621 
-1630 TATNDLVYKFT
+1630 
-1641 AKPLVKSIF
+1641 
-1650 EGCMATCFAYGQTG
+1650 
-1664 SGKTHTMGGDFTGKQ
+1664 
-1679 QNSAKGVYALAAQDV
+1679 
-1694 FAYLN
+1694 
-1699 HRRYANLDLSA
+1699 
-1710 FVSFFE
+1710 
-1716 IYNGKVYDLLNKKS
+1716 
-1730 KLRVLEDDR
+1730 
-1739 QQVQV
+1739 
-1744 VGLEEVYVTTEEDV
+1744 
-1758 IKMIQTG
+1758 
-1765 SASRTSGQTS
+1765 
-1775 ANANSSRSHAILQIV
+1775 
-1790 LRRNDRAT
+1790 
-1798 TLHGKFSLVDL
+1798 
-1809 AGNERGTDVSSNDR
+1809 
-1823 STLVETAEINRSL
+1823 
-1836 LALKECIRSLGKNS
+1836 
-1850 DHIPFRMSTLTKV
+1850 
-1863 LRDSF
+1863 
-1868 IGEKSRTCMISMVS
+1868 
-1882 PGMASCEYTMNTLRY
+1882 
-1897 ADRVKELN
+1897 
-1905 GHSKASEA
+1905 A
-1913 AKAQEPI
+1913 AK
-1920 ESSSDEESVVHTV
+1920 DC
-1933 DYDAISQVADLEEK
+1933 
-1947 VYGELQRANELV
+1947 
-1959 KAMEQTSYNIE
+1959 
-1970 AGLPDL
+1970 
-1976 VDHSQKL
+1976 
-1983 FGL
+1983 